1 MINVG
6 FIGLGLIGGSIARSL
21 RKADS
26 TIHIT
31 AYNRSRNSLEAAVSD
46 GVIDTAVNG
55 IDNSFAACDIIFL
68 CTPVE
73 HNLSYLRTLKP
84 LIKNDCI
91 ITDVGSVKGYIHREV
106 HKLGMDYCFI
116 GGHPMAGSEKTGYN
130 AATDVLL
137 QNAYYAITPTAET
150 TEDKLAFY
158 TELVKLTGA
167 IPIVVDPDEHD
178 YAVAGISHV
187 PHLIAAGLVNTVR
200 ENDTADGLMK
210 LMAAGGFKD
219 ITRIASSSADM
230 WSQICSVNADQISAF
245 LGRYID
251 YMTSLKEMVDTHN
264 TSGIAEAFTES
275 KEYRDSIDIQ
285 KKGVLPIRYA
295 VYCDIE
301 DKEGALSSITA
312 LLSDNGINIKNIEI
326 IHNREYMQG
335 VLLIEFYD
343 EDAYKKACIVLTDN
357 NYIIN
362 RHTR

>member
-6 FIGLGLIGGSIARSL
+6 FIGLGLIGGSIARAL

-46 GVIDTAVNG
+46 GVIDTAVND

-158 TELVKLTGA
+158 TKLVKLTGA

-312 LLSDNGINIKNIEI
+312 LLSDNGISIKNIEI